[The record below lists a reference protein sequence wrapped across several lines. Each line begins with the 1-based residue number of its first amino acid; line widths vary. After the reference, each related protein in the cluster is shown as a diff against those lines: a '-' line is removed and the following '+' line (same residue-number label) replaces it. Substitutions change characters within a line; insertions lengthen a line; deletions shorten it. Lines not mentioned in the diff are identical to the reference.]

1 MGEEEV
7 GDLQGPPAPPQR
19 NDSCLIPI
27 WTFPILEEEDT
38 PRGVKMDP
46 VDNFPFDDSMRAFI
60 KEGSPSPKWR
70 FAIAIY
76 SQLWVQFMLLCC
88 IITIPLMPV
97 AAIAIYFWSHAY
109 VKRYHF
115 EFTEERIIVKRG
127 VFTKRVVNLPYDR
140 IQNVVIS
147 QGILERMA
155 GVYSLNIETAGGTVR
170 QSTMAFGSDAAIQ
183 GLEDPEPLKDFIH
196 WMVKRTKEDVVDDG
210 VSFTSART
218 GKDKTQ
224 LAMLRE
230 LQAISA
236 SLRSIEGLIVARDPN
251 IDMEKAAKL
260 QPISV
265 QCPFCAHTF
274 NARLGEKV
282 KCPSC
287 GEEGVVDL

>member
-1 MGEEEV
+1 
-7 GDLQGPPAPPQR
+7 
-19 NDSCLIPI
+19 
-27 WTFPILEEEDT
+27 
-38 PRGVKMDP
+38 MDP
-46 VDNFPFDDSMRAFI
+46 VAVFPFDDKTRAI
-60 KEGSPSPKWR
+60 VKKGKPSPRWR
-70 FAIAIY
+70 IAIAIY
-76 SQLWVQFMLLCC
+76 AQLMVQLTLLFC

-109 VKRYHF
+109 IRKYHF

-147 QGILERMA
+147 QGILERLA
-155 GVYSLNIETAGGTVR
+155 GVYSLNIETAGGPVR
-170 QSTMAFGSDAAIQ
+170 QSSMAFGSDAAIQ

-196 WMVKRTKEDVVDDG
+196 WMVKRTKDGVTDDG

-236 SLRSIEGLIVARDPN
+236 SLRSIEGIMVSQDPN
-251 IDMEKAAKL
+251 IDLIKAAKL

-274 NARLGEKV
+274 NARMGEKV
-282 KCPSC
+282 RCPSC
-287 GEEGVVDL
+287 GNEGVVDL